1 MLKSNKNTFQ
11 AKGIKLQDLYFS
23 YNIRRHLF
31 VSFKKFILVKGFKI
45 KNTGSSSNLLKNAI

>member
-1 MLKSNKNTFQ
+1 MKSNKNTFQ